1 MLFVIIAALVLVVIF
16 AVQNAAMVQIGF
28 LVWSFQLNLAL
39 VVLGSLCIGML
50 VGAAWTWVRGLGL
63 KRRVHD
69 LEKNLAEETARV
81 RRLEGELEKMRAY
94 EREREQESVG
104 KQQG

>member
-1 MLFVIIAALVLVVIF
+1 MLFVIIALLVLVVVF
-16 AVQNAAMVQIGF
+16 AVQNAAMVQISF

-50 VGAAWTWVRGLGL
+50 IGAAWTWVRGLGL

-69 LEKNLAEETARV
+69 LERNLAEETDRV
-81 RRLEGELEKMRAY
+81 RKLEDELEKMRLY
-94 EREREQESVG
+94 ERERHEEPG
-104 KQQG
+104 GE